1 MTFAHPVDVTYDFF
15 WLPGRPVGVMTQEA
29 KRLRSGQM
37 ARGRLAAVMKDRSSR
52 GWSRQVG

>member
-15 WLPGRPVGVMTQEA
+15 WLPGRPVGVMSQEA

-37 ARGRLAAVMKDRSSR
+37 LGVDWQL
-52 GWSRQVG
+52 